1 MTVAAEK
8 YSDGALEGEQQVVI
22 GLCLIYLHAFKYYNH
37 RIDSMRRTP
46 RMLPIGAC
54 SRRSFV
60 VLPYFRRRSTMTDFE
75 AIYQKYLKEQKN
87 EAEPRRL
94 EMLERELIGTKL
106 ENINPIF
113 LLRKTVSSSS
123 FISKIDFPSTIT

>member
-1 MTVAAEK
+1 
-8 YSDGALEGEQQVVI
+8 
-22 GLCLIYLHAFKYYNH
+22 
-37 RIDSMRRTP
+37 
-46 RMLPIGAC
+46 
-54 SRRSFV
+54 
-60 VLPYFRRRSTMTDFE
+60 MTDFE

>member
-1 MTVAAEK
+1 MNVTVAAEK

-37 RIDSMRRTP
+37 RIDS
-46 RMLPIGAC
+46 
-54 SRRSFV
+54 RRSFV
-60 VLPYFRRRSTMTDFE
+60 ILPYFRRRSTMTDFE

-106 ENINPIF
+106 ENTNPIF